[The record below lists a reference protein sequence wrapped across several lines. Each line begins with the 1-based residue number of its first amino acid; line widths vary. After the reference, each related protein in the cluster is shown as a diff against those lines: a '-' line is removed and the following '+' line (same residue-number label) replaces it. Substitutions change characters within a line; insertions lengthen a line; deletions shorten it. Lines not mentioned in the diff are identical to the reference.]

1 MSTTTLTEQT
11 VAVAGKP
18 IFVAEA
24 DIGAPVASRSVM
36 RGVARITSST

>member
-1 MSTTTLTEQT
+1 MSTTTFTEQT
-11 VAVAGKP
+11 VAGKP